1 MATKNSARRTFK
13 NTVVAS
19 PIVAPNTQ
27 ITMTYAELQALLAG
41 SKTPASKL
49 APKAKASVPAPVVT
63 LPTSKPAVSAAPANK
78 SDGPSRS
85 GTYLAKF
92 DSKSHPAVRS
102 AMKTAHFAGRAAG
115 KGKAY
120 TAAYNASL
128 ASVGL
133 PAYY

>member
-1 MATKNSARRTFK
+1 MAIKNNTARRTFK
-13 NTVVAS
+13 NTVVAA

-41 SKTPASKL
+41 SKSPASKS
-49 APKAKASVPAPVVT
+49 ATKVKASVPAPVVT
-63 LPTSKPAVSAAPANK
+63 LPTSKPVSAAPANK

-85 GTYLAKF
+85 GTYLAHF

-120 TAAYNASL
+120 TVAYNASL